1 MYTEMRVIMG
11 DNNWS
16 YSKIYKEIK
25 PYEEYGMYDVAW
37 HDGMSAADGHIGV
50 ITSCA
55 PLNDSFIFQNV
66 EYIMPS
72 EEPRY
77 VPLEVGGQLDE
88 ARQSV
93 INMDD
98 TWDIHNRK
106 RTNMYCHHPGHQ
118 LRVELC
124 RSADITDTNA
134 LISEAAKHPQM
145 TQNDDINITDYER
158 YTDFNRSEIVVKYKA
173 DGRTITKRTFASL
186 TDDVVIT
193 EITGAKDFTIN
204 ISVDDFESMHKFG
217 MDKNKQATSERGMK
231 YSRFVKD
238 AVVGLAPCI
247 EDN

>member
-1 MYTEMRVIMG
+1 MG

-93 INMDD
+93 INMDVYRIY
-98 TWDIHNRK
+98 TTENVPICIVII
-106 RTNMYCHHPGHQ
+106 RTPAQGGIMQEC
-118 LRVELC
+118 
-124 RSADITDTNA
+124 
-134 LISEAAKHPQM
+134 
-145 TQNDDINITDYER
+145 
-158 YTDFNRSEIVVKYKA
+158 
-173 DGRTITKRTFASL
+173 
-186 TDDVVIT
+186 
-193 EITGAKDFTIN
+193 
-204 ISVDDFESMHKFG
+204 
-217 MDKNKQATSERGMK
+217 
-231 YSRFVKD
+231 
-238 AVVGLAPCI
+238 
-247 EDN
+247 